1 MGCFS
6 EFMRE
11 LMRSLFHDM
20 SVMCLHVAIETVD
33 NDNWNRRAKI
43 TIACDKLEDNER
55 RHVEEIVLQMRE
67 NYRFEVFD
75 SVTFANQSVVIMCK
89 CE

>member
-1 MGCFS
+1 MGFS
-6 EFMRE
+6 ELIRE

-20 SVMCLHVAIETVD
+20 SMMCLNVSIETVE
-33 NDNWNRRAKI
+33 NDDWNRRAKI

-67 NYRFEVFD
+67 NYRFEVID
-75 SVTFANQSVVIMCK
+75 SVTFSGQTVVLMCK
-89 CE
+89 CG